1 MFCTGNN
8 RSHFLTFAPMRYF
21 LQLSFKGTGYHGWQE
36 QSNSAETVQEICN
49 KAISKVLNH
58 PVKLA
63 GAGRTDTGVHA
74 EQFFAHFDSPLE
86 NLAEDKRNWLHK
98 FNSVTP
104 FTIAFQDIR
113 KVKPDAHARFDA
125 TSRTYRYDIYT
136 RKNPFLYNNALF
148 FPYPLDLDKMN
159 KACATLKQHKDFS
172 SFKKTHSNNK
182 TDTCTIKFAHWEM
195 QGDKLSF
202 TITADRFLRNMV
214 RAIVGTMLNVGNGKY
229 THADFLKIIEGK
241 NRSKAGASV
250 AACGLYL
257 TAIEYP
263 PEIFLS

>member
-1 MFCTGNN
+1 
-8 RSHFLTFAPMRYF
+8 MRYF

-36 QSNSAETVQEICN
+36 QSNSPDTIQEICN
-49 KAISKVLNH
+49 KALAKVLNH
-58 PVKLA
+58 PVKLT

-74 EQFFAHFDSPLE
+74 ETFFAHFDTPKE
-86 NLAEDKRNWLHK
+86 NLIDDKNKWLHK

-104 FTIAFQDIR
+104 FTIAFQDIL
-113 KVKPDAHARFDA
+113 KVKEDAHARFDA

-136 RKNPFLYNNALF
+136 QKNPFLYNNALF
-148 FPYPLDLDKMN
+148 FSYPLDVDKMN
-159 KACATLKQHKDFS
+159 KACATLKQYKEFS
-172 SFKKTHSNNK
+172 SFKKTNSNNK
-182 TDTCTIKFAHWEM
+182 SDTCTIKNAHWEM
-195 QGDKLSF
+195 NGDKLSF

-229 THADFLKIIEGK
+229 THKDFCNIIENK
-241 NRSKAGASV
+241 NRSGAGASV

-263 PEIFLS
+263 NKIFIP

>member
-1 MFCTGNN
+1 
-8 RSHFLTFAPMRYF
+8 MRYF
-21 LQLSFKGTGYHGWQE
+21 IQLSFKGTGYHGWQE
-36 QSNSAETVQEICN
+36 QSNSPDTIQEICN
-49 KAISKVLNH
+49 KALSKVLNH
-58 PVKLA
+58 PVKLQ

-74 EQFFAHFDSPLE
+74 EQFFAHFDTPLE
-86 NLAEDKRNWLHK
+86 NMEEKKSKWLYK

-136 RKNPFLYNNALF
+136 LKNPFLYKNALF
-148 FPYPLDLDKMN
+148 FPYPLDTDKMN
-159 KACATLKQHKDFS
+159 KACKTLKEYKDFS
-172 SFKKTHSNNK
+172 SFKKTNSNNK
-182 TDTCTIKFAHWEM
+182 TDTCTIKYAHWEM

-229 THADFLKIIEGK
+229 SHTDFCKIIEGK
-241 NRSKAGASV
+241 DRSNAGASV

-263 PEIFLS
+263 PEIFES

>member
-1 MFCTGNN
+1 
-8 RSHFLTFAPMRYF
+8 MRYF

-36 QSNSAETVQEICN
+36 QSNSSNTVQEVCN
-49 KAISKVLNH
+49 NAIAKVLNH
-58 PVKLA
+58 PLKLA

-74 EQFFAHFDSPLE
+74 EMFFAHFDSPVE
-86 NLAEDKRNWLHK
+86 NLIEEKKNWLYK

-104 FTIAFQDIR
+104 FSIAFQDIV

-125 TSRTYRYDIYT
+125 TSRTYRYDIAT
-136 RKNPFLYNNALF
+136 RKNPFLYENALF
-148 FPYPLDLDKMN
+148 FPYSLDIDKMN
-159 KACATLKQHKDFS
+159 KACATLKQYKEFS
-172 SFKKTHSNNK
+172 SFKKTHSGNK
-182 TDTCTIKFAHWEM
+182 TDYCTIKSANWEM

-229 THADFLKIIEGK
+229 SHADFCKIIEGK
-241 NRSKAGASV
+241 NRSHAGASV

-263 PEIFLS
+263 PEIFVL

>member
-1 MFCTGNN
+1 
-8 RSHFLTFAPMRYF
+8 MRYF

-36 QSNSAETVQEICN
+36 QSNASDTIQEICN
-49 KAISKVLNH
+49 KALAKVLKH
-58 PVKLA
+58 PVKLT

-74 EQFFAHFDSPLE
+74 ETFFAHFDTPLE
-86 NLAEDKRNWLHK
+86 NLVTEKNEWLHK

-113 KVKPDAHARFDA
+113 KVKDNANARFDA

-136 RKNPFLYNNALF
+136 QKNPFLYNTALF
-148 FPYPLDLDKMN
+148 FPYPLDIDKMN
-159 KACATLKQHKDFS
+159 KACVALQEYKEFS
-172 SFKKTHSNNK
+172 SFKKTQSNNK
-182 TDTCTIKFAHWEM
+182 TDTCTIKYAHWEM
-195 QGDKLSF
+195 KGDKLSF

-214 RAIVGTMLNVGNGKY
+214 RAIVGTMLNVGNGKF
-229 THADFLKIIEGK
+229 TLKDFTNIIENK
-241 NRSKAGASV
+241 NRSGAGASV

-263 PEIFLS
+263 AKIFIS

>member
-1 MFCTGNN
+1 
-8 RSHFLTFAPMRYF
+8 MRYF

-36 QSNSAETVQEICN
+36 QSNSPDTIQKIC
-49 KAISKVLNH
+49 KDAISKVLNH
-58 PVKLA
+58 PVKLS

-74 EQFFAHFDSPLE
+74 EMFFAHFDSPLE
-86 NLAEDKRNWLHK
+86 NLAEEKNKWLHK

-104 FTIAFQDIR
+104 FTIAFQDIL

-125 TSRTYRYDIYT
+125 TSRTYRYDIAN
-136 RKNPFLYNNALF
+136 RKNPFLYNNTLF
-148 FPYPLDLDKMN
+148 FPYQLDVDKMN
-159 KACATLKQHKDFS
+159 KTCATLKKYKDFS

-182 TDTCTIKFAHWEM
+182 TDTCTIKSANWEM

-214 RAIVGTMLNVGNGKY
+214 RAIVGTMLNVGNGKCS
-229 THADFLKIIEGK
+229 HADFCKIIEGK
-241 NRSKAGASV
+241 NRSHAGASV

-257 TAIEYP
+257 TSIEYP
-263 PEIFLS
+263 PEIFMR